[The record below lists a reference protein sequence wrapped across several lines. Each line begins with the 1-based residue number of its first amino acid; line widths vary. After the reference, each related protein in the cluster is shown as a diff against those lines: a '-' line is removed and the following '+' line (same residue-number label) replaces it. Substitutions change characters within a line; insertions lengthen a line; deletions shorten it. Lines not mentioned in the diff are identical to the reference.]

1 MRYLSKISHEGCAA
15 ADTACRGVIGSS
27 VILSDP
33 IFQWSRNFAD
43 GG

>member
-1 MRYLSKISHEGCAA
+1 MKGVPPPILLAA
-15 ADTACRGVIGSS
+15 VVIGSS